1 MTRWGSLLA
10 IVLGVCGCS
19 FPSMSYLLPLEPTAP
34 YASEVP
40 RSVARALAG
49 QGWVPAAIEDGSVV
63 SEWRDLLGF
72 DDEDFPRRRVIGRL
86 LVTIEREQLVL
97 RLETRVLSASCA
109 GAPHPPSDLNLIGCT
124 EEQWPASF
132 YNTSLEALANE
143 LAFTLETSVIA
154 VEQSD

>member
-10 IVLGVCGCS
+10 IALGVLGCS
-19 FPSMSYLLPLEPTAP
+19 FPKMAYVLPLDPSAA

-49 QGWVPAAIEDGSVV
+49 QGWVPAALEDGSVV
-63 SEWRDLLGF
+63 SEWRDLVGF

-86 LVTIEREQLVL
+86 IVTIEREQLVL
-97 RLETRVLSASCA
+97 RLESRVLSASCA
-109 GAPHPPSDLNLIGCT
+109 GAPHPPSDLNLVGCT
-124 EEQWPASF
+124 EEVWPASF

-143 LAFTLETSVIA
+143 LAFTLDTSVVA